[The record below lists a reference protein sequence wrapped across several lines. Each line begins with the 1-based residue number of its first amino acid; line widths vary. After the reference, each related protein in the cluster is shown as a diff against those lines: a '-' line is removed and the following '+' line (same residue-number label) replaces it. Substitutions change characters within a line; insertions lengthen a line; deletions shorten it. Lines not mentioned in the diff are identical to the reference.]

1 MNLQRSQLIEED
13 DRAIHDALGRLVR
26 RLAPLVLRDAAQRL
40 RKPLVGLTAEA
51 ERLLASVAW
60 DGYARELR
68 NVIERACILAEGELI
83 TDKELHGAL
92 PVGSPA
98 PLAASGPGGFQ
109 SPTASA
115 IDDRDGD
122 LLTTVEREHI
132 QRALQR
138 AGGNKKLAAQI
149 LGVSR
154 RALYRRLERLQL
166 GDTITRR
173 PRFEQVREGSTGFDQ
188 SPSSNPLEPDRT

>member
-1 MNLQRSQLIEED
+1 MNLERHKLLLED
-13 DRAIHDALGRLVR
+13 GDPTIHDALGRLVR
-26 RLAPLVLRDAAQRL
+26 RFAPLILRDAAQRL

-51 ERLLASVAW
+51 ERLLASAAW
-60 DGYARELR
+60 EGYARELR
-68 NVIERACILAEGELI
+68 NVIERACILAEGQFI
-83 TDKELHGAL
+83 TDKELQGAL
-92 PVGSPA
+92 PAPGSLTAFAA
-98 PLAASGPGGFQ
+98 PLSGSQPATAA
-109 SPTASA
+109 AV
-115 IDDRDGD
+115 DDRDGD

-173 PRFEQVREGSTGFDQ
+173 PRFEAV
-188 SPSSNPLEPDRT
+188 PVEPVGT